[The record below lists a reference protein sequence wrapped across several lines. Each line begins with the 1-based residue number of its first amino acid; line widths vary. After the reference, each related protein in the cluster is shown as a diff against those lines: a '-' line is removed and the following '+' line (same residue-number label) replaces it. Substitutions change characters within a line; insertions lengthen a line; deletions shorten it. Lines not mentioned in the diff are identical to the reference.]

1 MRRELSK
8 YVRQAVWPAVGG
20 LLVAYFAYHMVQGER
35 GLISYLRLQADMRA
49 ANAALAA
56 TTAEREFWQR
66 NVDSLIPEHLDLD
79 VLEERARTMLNHVR
93 DDEVIIF
100 DAPPE

>member
-1 MRRELSK
+1 M
-8 YVRQAVWPAVGG
+8 
-20 LLVAYFAYHMVQGER
+20 VAYFAYHMVQGER
-35 GLISYLRLQADMRA
+35 GLISYLRLQADLRA
-49 ANAALAA
+49 AGATLAA
-56 TTAEREFWQR
+56 TAAERRYWQG

-79 VLEERARTMLNHVR
+79 MLEERARAMLNHVR